1 MKKTIFY
8 LVFMAALFTL
18 NSCTITGFTS
28 GFNHLTSAEKERVV
42 SVKAPLEEIKADDKL
57 VYKLS
62 VEQLNGYIKTHP
74 KVLVHEFTTYCRSQ
88 HCVHPYNVSQL
99 CKTKG
104 YDYVVVATLYD
115 YLFNFV
121 GYGFPIF
128 VIDNDVYNTNRRDK
142 YQRLFFDELTGTTE
156 KERNYNIYHVFRDG
170 KYQGALDNITK
181 LGDD

>member
-1 MKKTIFY
+1 MEK
-8 LVFMAALFTL
+8 L
-18 NSCTITGFTS
+18 NNCVLLLASVAFSSCTVVGFSS
-28 GFNHLTSAEKERVV
+28 GYKRLAEEQKQKVI
-42 SVKAPLEEIKADDKL
+42 KLDTPLELVTECNAF
-57 VYKLS
+57 VYKLT